1 MRSKN
6 WVARRIVQGSPDS
19 ATMRPASTAR
29 AGGALVRTSA
39 IIYGVTA
46 FRNAVGGALAAV
58 ALAAL
63 AACSSSGGGGQASTP
78 TLYDKYGK
86 PLTQRQDE
94 IHTAC
99 LQMISQECVND
110 IEQLKSMMNDIRVDV
125 GKASASGKFTR
136 LLASIDQVDKD
147 YQLFKDKNC
156 GTGNINYNCNVLAA
170 STIVRDA
177 VTVNGNLAST
187 D

>member
-1 MRSKN
+1 
-6 WVARRIVQGSPDS
+6 
-19 ATMRPASTAR
+19 
-29 AGGALVRTSA
+29 
-39 IIYGVTA
+39 
-46 FRNAVGGALAAV
+46 VGGALAVV

-63 AACSSSGGGGQASTP
+63 AACSSSGSAGGGQASTP
-78 TLYDKYGK
+78 TLYDKYSK
-86 PLTQRQDE
+86 PLTQKQDA

-99 LQMISQECVND
+99 VQMISQECVND

-125 GKASASGKFTR
+125 GKASGKFTR

-170 STIVRDA
+170 STIVRDS